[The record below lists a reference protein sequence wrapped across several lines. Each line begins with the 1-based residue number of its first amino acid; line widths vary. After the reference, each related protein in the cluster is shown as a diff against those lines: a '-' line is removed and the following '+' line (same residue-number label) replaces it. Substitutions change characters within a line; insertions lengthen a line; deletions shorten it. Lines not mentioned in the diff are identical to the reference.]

1 MTRTVLDV
9 SAAIRRELGR
19 SDYRDIKDFGPV
31 ARETFERME
40 RTFFDITFDNGRV
53 YRIRVSDITP
63 ERVTT

>member
-9 SAAIRRELGR
+9 TAAIRAELGR
-19 SDYRDIKDFGPV
+19 RTYSDIVDHGPV
-31 ARETFERME
+31 GRETFEVLE

-63 ERVTT
+63 ERVTP